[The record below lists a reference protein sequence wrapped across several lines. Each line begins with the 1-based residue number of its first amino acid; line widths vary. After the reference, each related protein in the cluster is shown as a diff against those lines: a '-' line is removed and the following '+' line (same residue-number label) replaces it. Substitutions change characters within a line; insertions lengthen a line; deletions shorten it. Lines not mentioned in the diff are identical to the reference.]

1 LNLQQLIADY
11 GYYAVFIGSLLEGE
25 TVLVM
30 AGFAAHRGYL
40 DLPWVMACAGAG
52 GFLGDQF
59 YFYLGRWHGSFV
71 RRRVPSLE
79 QHAQRV
85 NRLLMRYDMLVIVLI
100 RFIYGLRIVGPAIL
114 GMSKVAAWRF
124 AAFNFI
130 GAVLWAALVGGAGYL
145 FGQGL
150 EAALPELRHYELL
163 VLAVMALAG
172 AGLWT
177 IRRMRRRK
185 TGYER

>member
-11 GYYAVFIGSLLEGE
+11 GYYAVFFGSLLEGE

-30 AGFAAHRGYL
+30 GGFAAHRGYL
-40 DLPWVMACAGAG
+40 ELPWVMACAGAG

-59 YFYLGRWHGSFV
+59 YFHLGRKHGDFV

-79 QHAQRV
+79 RHAQRV

-100 RFIYGLRIVGPAIL
+100 RFIYGLRTVGPAVL
-114 GMSKVAAWRF
+114 GMSGVAAWRF
-124 AAFNFI
+124 AMFNFA
-130 GAVLWAALVGGAGYL
+130 GAVLWAVLVGGVGFL
-145 FGQGL
+145 FGHGL

-172 AGLWT
+172 AVLWAV
-177 IRRMRRRK
+177 RRMRRGNPGHGR
-185 TGYER
+185 